1 MKGKIGA
8 QGVTGIDGN
17 AATQFQCQYLCV
29 ASKKAFASHISSE
42 YSFPLTIMSLDDG
55 IIEEGKNRTEEE
67 EITLYDDLGDIKMSN
82 RNETEQD

>member
-1 MKGKIGA
+1 MKGKVGA
-8 QGVTGIDGN
+8 QGATGIDGN

-29 ASKKAFASHISSE
+29 ASKKAFASPISSE
-42 YSFPLTIMSLDDG
+42 YSFPLAMMSLDDG